1 MGVWGRKTLP
11 PTSRQDAIR
20 NTQYATFR
28 PYFQINHEGDSPVNQ
43 TICVYSSSSTAID
56 ELYFET
62 AAQLGQLIASR
73 GDELLYG
80 GGMIGLMGA
89 IAEAVRENGGKV
101 IGVIPKALDRPGI
114 VYENCDELIITEG
127 MRERKAIMDA
137 RSDAFI
143 ALPGGYGTLEELL
156 EIITLKQLKYHNKPI
171 VILNVN
177 HFYDPLLA
185 QFDTIVQQR
194 FAKPESQDL
203 YRVTDSITE
212 ALQYID
218 SYTPY
223 HFSDKWLTDVE
234 KKGKE

>member
-1 MGVWGRKTLP
+1 M
-11 PTSRQDAIR
+11 
-20 NTQYATFR
+20 
-28 PYFQINHEGDSPVNQ
+28 NQ

-56 ELYFET
+56 PHYFET
-62 AAQLGQLIASR
+62 ATQLGQAMASR

-101 IGVIPKALDRPGI
+101 TGVIPKALNLPGI
-114 VYENCDELIITEG
+114 VYENCDELIVTEG
-127 MRERKAIMDA
+127 MRERKAMMDA

-185 QFDTIVQQR
+185 QFDLIIRQR
-194 FAKPESQDL
+194 FAKTESQDL
-203 YRVTDSITE
+203 YFVTDSIADT
-212 ALQYID
+212 LQYID
-218 SYTPY
+218 SYVPFQ
-223 HFSDKWLTDVE
+223 FSDKWLEPRTTNIERD
-234 KKGKE
+234 KG

>member
-1 MGVWGRKTLP
+1 M
-11 PTSRQDAIR
+11 
-20 NTQYATFR
+20 
-28 PYFQINHEGDSPVNQ
+28 NQ

-56 ELYFET
+56 QLYFDT
-62 AAQLGQLIASR
+62 AAQLGQTIALR

-80 GGMIGLMGA
+80 GGMIGLMGE
-89 IAEAVRENGGKV
+89 IAEAVRQNGGKV
-101 IGVIPKALDRPGI
+101 IGVIPRALNISGI

-127 MRERKAIMDA
+127 MRERKAIMDT
-137 RSDAFI
+137 RSNAFI

-171 VILNVN
+171 IILNVN

-185 QFDTIVQQR
+185 LFDSIAQQR

-203 YRVTDSITE
+203 YRVTDSIT
-212 ALQYID
+212 ATLQYID

-223 HFSDKWLTDVE
+223 PFSDKWLTNVD
-234 KKGKE
+234 KK

>member
-1 MGVWGRKTLP
+1 
-11 PTSRQDAIR
+11 
-20 NTQYATFR
+20 
-28 PYFQINHEGDSPVNQ
+28 VNQ

-56 ELYFET
+56 QLYFDIATE
-62 AAQLGQLIASR
+62 LGQAIASR

-89 IAEAVRENGGKV
+89 IAEAVRKNGGKV
-101 IGVIPKALDRPGI
+101 IGIIPKALDRPGI
-114 VYENCDELIITEG
+114 VYENCDELIVTEG
-127 MRERKAIMDA
+127 MRERKAMMDA

-171 VILNVN
+171 VIVNGN

-185 QFDTIVQQR
+185 QFDSIVQQR
-194 FAKPESQDL
+194 FAKPESQEL
-203 YRVTDSITE
+203 YRVTSSINE

-223 HFSDKWLTDVE
+223 SFGDKWMTDTD
-234 KKGKE
+234 KNGQ